1 MQQKIYNIYD
11 VLGFNFILDYKFNQI
26 FKKTDTRRN
35 TVNKLRSCIGL
46 QLANH
51 YLSEDYSLHK
61 SVHCLVYKM
70 A

>member
-1 MQQKIYNIYD
+1 MQQKIYNVYD
-11 VLGFNFILDYKFNQI
+11 PLRFTVILNYKFNQI
-26 FKKTDTRRN
+26 LTKQTPEE

-46 QLANH
+46 QLTH
-51 YLSEDYSLHK
+51 PYLSEDYSLHK